1 MTEGELKNELYT
13 QAGLVREDIY
23 DDPRGFKIIKRNGI
37 EKIRTTHGHCHERH
51 NSEWPR
57 HGTDTWTQR
66 LMTRYGT
73 ELLSV
78 KPIETE

>member
-37 EKIRTTHGHCHERH
+37 EKYKHTT
-51 NSEWPR
+51 
-57 HGTDTWTQR
+57 
-66 LMTRYGT
+66 
-73 ELLSV
+73 V
-78 KPIETE
+78 